1 MALRYIHDPE
11 TRLTDSR
18 LLYGANVQANGIRQ
32 HYLRYG
38 GEGAPL
44 LVVPGITSPAATW
57 GFVAERL
64 AQHYD
69 TYVLDVRGRGISES
83 GAILDYGLD
92 ACAADLVAVADTL
105 GFASLAILGHS
116 MGARIALRASR
127 TLGTRITKLVLVDPP
142 VSGPGRR
149 PYPIP
154 LEFMLKGLHTAQ
166 KGAGVEEMR
175 PFMSKWND
183 REIRIRAEWLPT
195 CDQRAIETAFRGF
208 HEDDIHADFAQVK
221 AETLL
226 MVAGLGGVVQPEDV
240 DEIKDLL
247 PSTQVER
254 VANAG
259 HMIPYEDY
267 EGFFRA
273 LVPFLGHSL

>member
-1 MALRYIHDPE
+1 VI
-11 TRLTDSR
+11 DSS

-32 HYLRYG
+32 HYLRFG
-38 GEGAPL
+38 GKGTPL
-44 LVVPGITSPAATW
+44 LLVPGITSPAATW
-57 GFVAERL
+57 AFVAERL
-64 AQHYD
+64 AMDYD

-83 GAILDYGLD
+83 GPGLDYGLD
-92 ACAADLVAVADTL
+92 ACAADLVGLADAL
-105 GFASLAILGHS
+105 GLPRFIVLGHS

-127 TLGTRITKLVLVDPP
+127 LLGERMLKLALVDPP

-166 KGAGVEEMR
+166 RGAGLEEMR
-175 PFMSKWND
+175 PFMAKWTD

-208 HEDDIHADFAQVK
+208 HEDDIHADIAQVK
-221 AETLL
+221 VETLL
-226 MVAGLGGVVQPEDV
+226 MVAGLGGVIQPADIA
-240 DEIKDLL
+240 EIKQLL
-247 PSTQVER
+247 PSIQVES
-254 VANAG
+254 VASAG

-267 EGFFRA
+267 EGFFAA
-273 LVPFLGHSL
+273 LTPFLTSRR

>member
-1 MALRYIHDPE
+1 MSLN
-11 TRLTDSR
+11 SN

-38 GEGAPL
+38 GNGTPL
-44 LVVPGITSPAATW
+44 IVVPGITSPAATW

-64 AQHYD
+64 ASEFD
-69 TYVLDVRGRGISES
+69 TYVLDVRGRGLSQS
-83 GAILDYGLD
+83 GPQLDYGLD
-92 ACAADLVAVADTL
+92 ACAADLVGLADAL
-105 GFASLAILGHS
+105 NLPRFVVLGHS
-116 MGARIALRASR
+116 MGARIALRASGL
-127 TLGTRITKLVLVDPP
+127 LGERILKLVLVDPP

-166 KGAGVEEMR
+166 KGAGLEEMR
-175 PFMSKWND
+175 PFMAKWTD

-208 HEDDIHADFAQVK
+208 HEDDIHADLAKVK
-221 AETLL
+221 VETLL
-226 MVAGLGGVVQPEDV
+226 IAAGLGGVIQEQDIA
-240 DEIKDLL
+240 EIKQLL
-247 PSTQVER
+247 PPIQVER
-254 VANAG
+254 VATAG

-267 EGFFRA
+267 EGFFAA
-273 LVPFLGHSL
+273 LTPFLASRR